1 VFRQIGG
8 FSIGNQAVVDQGEPV
23 AEGFEA
29 SPDGH
34 FLICCE
40 LIKPTGFDLSGHP
53 SGLALTPAR
62 TTPHS
67 QKPEAGPRSTP
78 NRKQVQDQLKVT
90 PLILPISG

>member
-1 VFRQIGG
+1 VCSGQIGG

-53 SGLALTPAR
+53 
-62 TTPHS
+62 
-67 QKPEAGPRSTP
+67 
-78 NRKQVQDQLKVT
+78 
-90 PLILPISG
+90 